1 MFQSQ
6 NVNPYR
12 CDSTLSY
19 DDNEAVKCYS
29 VREIVLTKC
38 VCIRPFFTKN
48 GRVWN
53 VCAISAKL
61 SINEVHKLYHIQ

>member
-6 NVNPYR
+6 NVNPCR

-29 VREIVLTKC
+29 VREIVQMCLHQT
-38 VCIRPFFTKN
+38 ILQKN
-48 GRVWN
+48 GRV
-53 VCAISAKL
+53 
-61 SINEVHKLYHIQ
+61 